1 MLVFY
6 AIISTAN
13 ECFETVGWALRR
25 ATGLYEL
32 SDEVLVQLSVWS
44 EVRDCLHMV
53 QLMPLHPKTPSSL
66 ASFES
71 GLVLPF

>member
-1 MLVFY
+1 MLLFY

-32 SDEVLVQLSVWS
+32 SDEVLVQLSVRS
-44 EVRDCLHMV
+44 EVQIVCIW
-53 QLMPLHPKTPSSL
+53 SS
-66 ASFES
+66 
-71 GLVLPF
+71 